1 MTTIRQ
7 LLDEKGHE
15 VSSVAAND
23 TVYTALGKMAE
34 KNVGAL
40 AVLAGEKLVGIISER
55 DYARKVFLKGRA
67 SPTTSVQE
75 IMETKVFYAQPDQ
88 SVEDCM
94 AIMTDKRIRH
104 LPVIEDAKLIGVIS
118 IGDLVK
124 SIISDQKFLI
134 DQLEHF
140 ITGQPLVG

>member
-15 VSSVAAND
+15 AFSVTAND

-40 AVLAGEKLVGIISER
+40 AVMTGEKLVGIITER

-67 SPTTSVQE
+67 SPTTSVLE

-104 LPVIEDAKLIGVIS
+104 LPVIEDGKLIGVIS

-124 SIISDQKFLI
+124 SIISDQKFVI

-140 ITGQPLVG
+140 ITGRHS